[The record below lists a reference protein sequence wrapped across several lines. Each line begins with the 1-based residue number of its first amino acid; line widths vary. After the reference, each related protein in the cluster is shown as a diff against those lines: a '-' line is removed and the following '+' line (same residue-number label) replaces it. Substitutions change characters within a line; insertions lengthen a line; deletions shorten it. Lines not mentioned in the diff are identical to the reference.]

1 MSPNR
6 YEVVLLEPLVK
17 KCHGCGIALWERF
30 RNLPF
35 NVILKHVYRRITAK
49 NDTGQFLYCSDY
61 SNIYHLTVNH
71 VKKKNPLFTGLVYVS
86 VALYTSLDDGKLN
99 TSTEPVWI
107 KRCCSIKRYSVTPH
121 CNYNFIFID

>member
-6 YEVVLLEPLVK
+6 YEVVLLERMVK
-17 KCHGCGIALWERF
+17 TCYGCGSDFSEKF
-30 RNLPF
+30 RSSPF
-35 NVILKHVYRRITAK
+35 NVILKYVDRRITGK
-49 NDTGQFLYCSDY
+49 NDTGQYCSDY